1 LSLGFYEST
10 RDANDGKD
18 SGGAGAYRIQ
28 RQIQDHASFLRAA
41 FAYRPRDYRTDGPG
55 ARSVCAPIVVL
66 AKARKHPRKSQ
77 TVRAD
82 SQRFPDEPAFTEHEQ
97 RAVPIA
103 EENHRRAGEDDD
115 RLCAAEH
122 SHGDRSKREDVV
134 LEPRDSDAGA
144 EGSLP
149 DRFRGGVEFVLSAGL
164 GFPDLRQ
171 DFPAAG
177 SGDDD
182 AAGGRAEAQ
191 SSVDAD

>member
-1 LSLGFYEST
+1 RDSAFLRAARWESRRVLLPRMAVRCMQRAVRGDPIAFQPGQAESRAHFCGTFSLRRTRRLRLGFYERT
-10 RDANDGKD
+10 RDANAGKD

-82 SQRFPDEPAFTEHEQ
+82 SQRFPDEPALTEHEQ

-103 EENHRRAGEDDD
+103 EENHRRAGDDD
-115 RLCAAEH
+115 N
-122 SHGDRSKREDVV
+122 
-134 LEPRDSDAGA
+134 
-144 EGSLP
+144 
-149 DRFRGGVEFVLSAGL
+149 
-164 GFPDLRQ
+164 
-171 DFPAAG
+171 
-177 SGDDD
+177 
-182 AAGGRAEAQ
+182 
-191 SSVDAD
+191 